1 MMLAKKN
8 DTIFGCHVSLEDQY
22 PFLKSHKEL
31 KPIFEILRFEL
42 QRHLRPASE
51 TILCDE
57 HVMKILG
64 IQKRKL
70 EYMKANREIP
80 FYNPPMQRDFFI
92 LGEILSW
99 LAKYKV
105 DTIDDNCR
113 I

>member
-1 MMLAKKN
+1 M
-8 DTIFGCHVSLEDQY
+8 EY
-22 PFLKSHKEL
+22 PFLKNQRDLKE
-31 KPIFEILRFEL
+31 IFKILRVEL

-51 TILCDE
+51 TILFDE

-70 EYMKANREIP
+70 AYMKANREIP

-92 LGEILSW
+92 LSEILSW
-99 LAKYKV
+99 LCKYKV